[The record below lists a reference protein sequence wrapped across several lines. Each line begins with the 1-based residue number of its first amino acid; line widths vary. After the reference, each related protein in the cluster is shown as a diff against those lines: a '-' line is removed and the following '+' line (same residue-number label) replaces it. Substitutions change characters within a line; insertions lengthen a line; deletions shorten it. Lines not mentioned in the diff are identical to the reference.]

1 MNTYSF
7 TYLAQVV
14 RNRSPKGNIHV
25 WSVIAVALLYML
37 ANGNERKQGM
47 GPKGD
52 KVL

>member
-25 WSVIAVALLYML
+25 WSAIPVALLYMI
-37 ANGNERKQGM
+37 ANGNEKKQGS
-47 GPKGD
+47 GTEGD
-52 KVL
+52 EVL